1 MHARFIHYAIA
12 SALLLVVTLAS
23 AEPTTIRTFAVPDH
37 GSLQLSA
44 PKSWP
49 VAMRAAPN
57 RTLAT
62 IAFGP
67 AEGVTYQ
74 VLITPLSPATK
85 NHQPPL
91 AAGAVKQMVEHAA
104 EDAKSQSIEKS
115 LTVKELRSGAHIGY
129 YFSAT
134 DRAPKPDE
142 YKYLTQGMFG
152 LGEMF
157 ITFTILTN
165 DGYENVVPAA
175 LTMIKNAVQLKDL

>member
-1 MHARFIHYAIA
+1 MHARSIRYAIA
-12 SALLLVVTLAS
+12 SALLLLAALAS
-23 AEPTTIRTFAVPDH
+23 AEPMTIRTFPVPEH

-49 VAMRAAPN
+49 VELRTAPERALPI
-57 RTLAT
+57 

-67 AEGVTYQ
+67 SEGATYQ
-74 VLITPLSPATK
+74 VLITPLAPARK
-85 NHQPPL
+85 DQPPL
-91 AAGAVKQMVEHAA
+91 GAGAVKQMVEHAA
-104 EDAKSQSIEKS
+104 QDARLQSVEKT
-115 LTVKELRSGAHIGY
+115 LTVKELRGGAHVGY

-152 LGEMF
+152 LGEVL

-165 DGYENVVPAA
+165 EGYESVVPAA

>member
-1 MHARFIHYAIA
+1 MHVRILRYAIA
-12 SALLLVVTLAS
+12 SALLLITTLAG
-23 AEPTTIRTFAVPDH
+23 AEPTSIRTFPVPDH

-44 PKSWP
+44 PESWP
-49 VAMRAAPN
+49 MEMRTGPN
-57 RTLAT
+57 RTLPI

-67 AEGVTYQ
+67 SQGATYQ
-74 VLITPLSPATK
+74 VLITPLSPSRGNQA
-85 NHQPPL
+85 PL
-91 AAGAVKQMVEHAA
+91 AAGSLKQMVEHAA
-104 EDAKSQSIEKS
+104 QDAKAQSVEKT
-115 LTVKELRSGAHIGY
+115 LAVKELRSGAHVGY

-152 LGEMF
+152 IGEVL

-165 DGYENVVPAA
+165 DGYDAVVPAA